1 MASPSRLQIGQ
12 NNIYKAL
19 DGKIESDP
27 ILICCFRTKYPSEI
41 YKIWAIIVGATK
53 LFVVDLKGLN
63 WAQFGSSDFFY
74 EASGTDEFHLM

>member
-1 MASPSRLQIGQ
+1 MQIGQ
-12 NNIYKAL
+12 NSIYRAL

-27 ILICCFRTKYPSEI
+27 ILICCVRTKYLSEI

-63 WAQFGSSDFFY
+63 WAQFGSSDFLGF
-74 EASGTDEFHLM
+74 TMKLVVLMNFT